1 MNKELEDKLYDPYDD
16 EEYEELE
23 LIKLF
28 HSHQE
33 RRFKTDFKLK
43 TEDWLERKV
52 IDCTKDEN
60 PLIKTKL
67 REVSVEQGLAIA
79 EELFQILNKRGDGIG
94 LAANQ
99 VGIDAQVAVVNV
111 REPLVL
117 INPKYVARENE
128 IIYGEGCLSF
138 PGHAIR
144 TKRYQDIIISTEQ
157 SESNWYFSGAEEN
170 SDGKSGWDKGNM
182 NKDRENRL
190 LEAVC
195 IQHEIDHLNGITI
208 FDRKVD
214 ITIKRTEKKIGRN
227 EKVTIEKDGQ
237 TKILKYKK
245 AQNLLNQGWVI
256 Q

>member
-1 MNKELEDKLYDPYDD
+1 
-16 EEYEELE
+16 
-23 LIKLF
+23 
-28 HSHQE
+28 
-33 RRFKTDFKLK
+33 
-43 TEDWLERKV
+43 
-52 IDCTKDEN
+52 
-60 PLIKTKL
+60 
-67 REVSVEQGLAIA
+67 
-79 EELFQILNKRGDGIG
+79 
-94 LAANQ
+94 
-99 VGIDAQVAVVNV
+99 
-111 REPLVL
+111 
-117 INPKYVARENE
+117 
-128 IIYGEGCLSF
+128 
-138 PGHAIR
+138 
-144 TKRYQDIIISTEQ
+144 
-157 SESNWYFSGAEEN
+157 
-170 SDGKSGWDKGNM
+170 M